1 MNKKQILQVS
11 LAGIIGFVIYVAVS
25 ILSGE
30 IERWKKL
37 IIFSVTYAILLPL
50 VRYIKKYR
58 KRSLL
63 QQRRTK
69 VCRPGGTR
77 KDCAAK

>member
-1 MNKKQILQVS
+1 MVSAKDNNNSNKKNSKTKMNKKQILQVT

-58 KRSLL
+58 KR
-63 QQRRTK
+63 K
-69 VCRPGGTR
+69 
-77 KDCAAK
+77 

>member
-50 VRYIKKYR
+50 VRYIIKYR
-58 KRSLL
+58 KR
-63 QQRRTK
+63 K
-69 VCRPGGTR
+69 
-77 KDCAAK
+77 

>member
-11 LAGIIGFVIYVAVS
+11 LAGIIGFAIYVAVS
-25 ILSGE
+25 ILSDE

-58 KRSLL
+58 KR
-63 QQRRTK
+63 K
-69 VCRPGGTR
+69 
-77 KDCAAK
+77 

>member
-37 IIFSVTYAILLPL
+37 IIFSVTYAILLSL
-50 VRYIKKYR
+50 VRYIKKDR
-58 KRSLL
+58 KR
-63 QQRRTK
+63 K
-69 VCRPGGTR
+69 
-77 KDCAAK
+77 

>member
-1 MNKKQILQVS
+1 MNKKKILEAS

-37 IIFSVTYAILLPL
+37 IIFSVTNNEDLENRIYDACCFLP
-50 VRYIKKYR
+50 R
-58 KRSLL
+58 LL
-63 QQRRTK
+63 QQRR
-69 VCRPGGTR
+69 
-77 KDCAAK
+77 

>member
-50 VRYIKKYR
+50 VRYIKKLKFPTCHFTGFR
-58 KRSLL
+58 E
-63 QQRRTK
+63 
-69 VCRPGGTR
+69 
-77 KDCAAK
+77 

>member
-1 MNKKQILQVS
+1 MNKKQILQMS

-50 VRYIKKYR
+50 VRYIKK
-58 KRSLL
+58 L
-63 QQRRTK
+63 
-69 VCRPGGTR
+69 
-77 KDCAAK
+77 

>member
-11 LAGIIGFVIYVAVS
+11 LAGIIGFVIYVAV
-25 ILSGE
+25 LSGE

-58 KRSLL
+58 K
-63 QQRRTK
+63 QK
-69 VCRPGGTR
+69 
-77 KDCAAK
+77 

>member
-37 IIFSVTYAILLPL
+37 IIFSVIYAILLPL
-50 VRYIKKYR
+50 VRYIKKDR
-58 KRSLL
+58 KR
-63 QQRRTK
+63 K
-69 VCRPGGTR
+69 
-77 KDCAAK
+77 

>member
-1 MNKKQILQVS
+1 MNTMSMNKKQILPAC

-25 ILSGE
+25 VLSGE

-58 KRSLL
+58 KR
-63 QQRRTK
+63 K
-69 VCRPGGTR
+69 
-77 KDCAAK
+77 

>member
-1 MNKKQILQVS
+1 MNMNKKQILQVS

-50 VRYIKKYR
+50 VRYIKLCYTSPACTLYK
-58 KRSLL
+58 
-63 QQRRTK
+63 K
-69 VCRPGGTR
+69 V
-77 KDCAAK
+77 

>member
-1 MNKKQILQVS
+1 MNKKKILEAS

-50 VRYIKKYR
+50 VRYIIKYR
-58 KRSLL
+58 KR
-63 QQRRTK
+63 K
-69 VCRPGGTR
+69 
-77 KDCAAK
+77 

>member
-1 MNKKQILQVS
+1 MNKKKILQAS
-11 LAGIIGFVIYVAVS
+11 LAGIIGFVTYVAVS

-50 VRYIKKYR
+50 VRYIIKYR
-58 KRSLL
+58 KR
-63 QQRRTK
+63 K
-69 VCRPGGTR
+69 
-77 KDCAAK
+77 

>member
-1 MNKKQILQVS
+1 MSMNKKQILEAS

-25 ILSGE
+25 VLSGE

-50 VRYIKKYR
+50 VHYIIKVNR
-58 KRSLL
+58 KR
-63 QQRRTK
+63 K
-69 VCRPGGTR
+69 
-77 KDCAAK
+77 

>member
-30 IERWKKL
+30 IERKL

-58 KRSLL
+58 KR
-63 QQRRTK
+63 K
-69 VCRPGGTR
+69 
-77 KDCAAK
+77 

>member
-1 MNKKQILQVS
+1 MNKKQILQAS

-25 ILSGE
+25 VLSGE

-37 IIFSVTYAILLPL
+37 IILVITFGILFPL

-58 KRSLL
+58 KR
-63 QQRRTK
+63 K
-69 VCRPGGTR
+69 
-77 KDCAAK
+77 

>member
-37 IIFSVTYAILLPL
+37 IIFSVTYAILLLL

-58 KRSLL
+58 KR
-63 QQRRTK
+63 K
-69 VCRPGGTR
+69 
-77 KDCAAK
+77 

>member
-1 MNKKQILQVS
+1 MSMNKKQILQAS

-25 ILSGE
+25 VLSGE

-50 VRYIKKYR
+50 VHYIIKLLNFR
-58 KRSLL
+58 K
-63 QQRRTK
+63 
-69 VCRPGGTR
+69 
-77 KDCAAK
+77 

>member
-30 IERWKKL
+30 VERWERNL
-37 IIFSVTYAILLPL
+37 SSFLSPMLYFSRLYVI
-50 VRYIKKYR
+50 
-58 KRSLL
+58 
-63 QQRRTK
+63 
-69 VCRPGGTR
+69 
-77 KDCAAK
+77 

>member
-30 IERWKKL
+30 IAPACTLYKK
-37 IIFSVTYAILLPL
+37 V
-50 VRYIKKYR
+50 
-58 KRSLL
+58 
-63 QQRRTK
+63 
-69 VCRPGGTR
+69 
-77 KDCAAK
+77 

>member
-1 MNKKQILQVS
+1 MSMNKKQILEAS

-25 ILSGE
+25 VLSGE

-58 KRSLL
+58 KR
-63 QQRRTK
+63 K
-69 VCRPGGTR
+69 
-77 KDCAAK
+77 

>member
-37 IIFSVTYAILLPL
+37 LIFSVTYAILLPL
-50 VRYIKKYR
+50 VRYIKKDR
-58 KRSLL
+58 KR
-63 QQRRTK
+63 K
-69 VCRPGGTR
+69 
-77 KDCAAK
+77 

>member
-11 LAGIIGFVIYVAVS
+11 LAGIIGFVICVAVS

-58 KRSLL
+58 K
-63 QQRRTK
+63 QK
-69 VCRPGGTR
+69 
-77 KDCAAK
+77 

>member
-37 IIFSVTYAILLPL
+37 IIFFVTYAILLPL

-58 KRSLL
+58 KR
-63 QQRRTK
+63 K
-69 VCRPGGTR
+69 
-77 KDCAAK
+77 